1 MMGEKWVKLS
11 DLRRH
16 LRALLMESRETL
28 EEVQTS
34 KIESAEDAQALAD
47 AYLWNEAE
55 EAILA
60 DVGQWAMCNAVDG
73 IALPTVADD
82 IF

>member
-1 MMGEKWVKLS
+1 MERWIKLS

-16 LRALLMESRETL
+16 LHWLLKDSRSTL
-28 EEVQTS
+28 EEA
-34 KIESAEDAQALAD
+34 KAYAINDAEGAQALAD

-55 EAILA
+55 EQIIA
-60 DVGQWAMCNAVDG
+60 DVGQWAMCNAVQG
-73 IALPTVADD
+73 IALPTGSED